1 VAGSSQEVSVR
12 STMMDVPLTVTR
24 IMQYGTSV
32 YGDREVVTYTPG
44 GLRRQS
50 YAETGVRAARLANAL
65 RSLGVDGDQRVA
77 TLMWNNSEHL
87 EAYLAIPSMGAV
99 LHTLN
104 LRLDP
109 EIIGYIATH
118 AGDDVV
124 IVDPSL
130 APLLAQV
137 LPHAAAIRHVIV
149 TGAIGETDSSALA
162 ALAGPGRQ
170 VHSYEDLLA
179 AQPAAFDWPDVDER
193 SAAAMCYT
201 SGTTG
206 HPKGVV
212 YSHRSMHLHSM
223 AVNTGS
229 VFAMS
234 ERDRVLPVVPM
245 YHANAWGLP
254 YAAVMAGASLIMPG
268 RYLQPEPLVTLIEA
282 ERPTVAGAVPTI
294 WNALLQH
301 VRANGGDLS
310 SLRIVPCG
318 GSAVPHA
325 LMEAYEKELGVTI
338 LQAWGMTET
347 SPLGSVAYP
356 PVGAT
361 GEDAWR
367 YRDTAGRL
375 ICEVD
380 ARLVGPDGSVLPHDG
395 QAVGEVEVRGPWT
408 TGAYY
413 KDDDP
418 YKFRDGWLRTGD
430 VGTIDRLGYVVLTDR
445 VKDVIK
451 SGGEWISSM
460 ELENA
465 IMANPDVLEAAVI
478 GVADERWGERP
489 LATVVLASGATT
501 TAAELREFLGARVP
515 RWQLPERWCFITEVP
530 KTSVGKFSKTKLR
543 MQYGNGEFEVITLDP
558 VPPKQG

>member
-1 VAGSSQEVSVR
+1 VR
-12 STMMDVPLTVTR
+12 STMMDIPLTVTR
-24 IMQYGTSV
+24 IMQYGCSA
-32 YGDREVVTYTPG
+32 YGGSEVVTYAPDG
-44 GLRRQS
+44 SRRQT
-50 YAETGVRAARLANAL
+50 YAETGAKAARLANAL

-77 TLMWNNSEHL
+77 TLMWNNAEHL

-109 EIIGYIATH
+109 QTIGYIATH

-124 IVDPSL
+124 IVDASL
-130 APLLAQV
+130 VPLLAQV
-137 LPHAAAIRHVIV
+137 LPHAEQIRHVIV
-149 TGAIGETDSSALA
+149 TGSGGDTDPSALD
-162 ALAGPGRQ
+162 ALAGPGRE
-170 VHSYEDLLA
+170 VHSYNDLLA
-179 AQPAAFDWPDVDER
+179 AQSDGFAWPDVDER

-223 AVNTGS
+223 AVNTGA

-245 YHANAWGLP
+245 FHANAWGLP
-254 YAAVMAGASLIMPG
+254 YAAVMAGASLVMPD
-268 RYLQPEPLVTLIEA
+268 RYLQPDHLVTFIEA

-301 VRANGGDLS
+301 VRATGGDLS

-325 LMEAYEKELGVTI
+325 LMEAYEKELGVMI

-356 PVGAT
+356 PVSAA
-361 GEDAWR
+361 GEEAWH

-375 ICEVD
+375 ICEVE
-380 ARLVGPDGSVLPHDG
+380 ARLIGDEGTELPHDG
-395 QAVGEVEVRGPWT
+395 KAVGEFEVRGPWV

-418 YKFRDGWLRTGD
+418 AKFRDGWLRTGD
-430 VGTIDRLGYVVLTDR
+430 VGTIDPLGYVVLTDR
-445 VKDVIK
+445 AKDVIK

-465 IMANPDVLEAAVI
+465 IMAHPDVLEAAVI
-478 GVADERWGERP
+478 GVADEKWGERP
-489 LATVVLASGATT
+489 LATVVLAPSATT
-501 TAAELREFLGARVP
+501 TAAELREFLSGRVL
-515 RWQLPERWCFITEVP
+515 RWQVPERWAFITEVP
-530 KTSVGKFSKTKLR
+530 KTSVGKFAKTR
-543 MQYGNGEFEVITLDP
+543 IRDSYARGDYEVIEAR
-558 VPPKQG
+558 

>member
-1 VAGSSQEVSVR
+1 
-12 STMMDVPLTVTR
+12 MMDVPLTVTR
-24 IMQYGTSV
+24 IMQYGSTV
-32 YGDREVVTYTPG
+32 YGSREVVTFGPDGT
-44 GLRRQS
+44 RRQT
-50 YAETGVRAARLANAL
+50 YAETGARAARLANAL

-77 TLMWNNSEHL
+77 TLMWNNAEHL

-104 LRLDP
+104 LRLEP
-109 EIIGYIATH
+109 ETIGYIATH

-130 APLLAQV
+130 VPLLAQV
-137 LPHAAAIRHVIV
+137 LPHATAIRHVLV
-149 TGAIGETDSSALA
+149 ASRAGAADAAALES
-162 ALAGPGRQ
+162 LAGPGRE
-170 VHSYEDLLA
+170 VHSYEELLA
-179 AQPAAFDWPDVDER
+179 AEPATFDWPDLDER

-245 YHANAWGLP
+245 FHANAWGLP
-254 YAAVMAGASLIMPG
+254 YAAVMAGASLIMPD
-268 RYLQPEPLVTLIEA
+268 RFLQPEPLVKLIEA

-294 WNALLQH
+294 WNGLLQH

-325 LMEAYEKELGVTI
+325 LQEAYEKELGVTI

-347 SPLGSVAYP
+347 SPLGSVAHA

-361 GEDAWR
+361 GDDVWK
-367 YRDTAGRL
+367 YRDTQGRL
-375 ICEVD
+375 ICEVE
-380 ARLVGPDGSVLPHDG
+380 ARLVGDEGVLPNDG
-395 QAVGEVEVRGPWT
+395 EAVGEVEVRGPWI

-418 YKFRDGWLRTGD
+418 AKFRDGWLRTGD
-430 VGTIDRLGYVVLTDR
+430 VGTIDPLGYVVLTDR
-445 VKDVIK
+445 AKDVIK

-460 ELENA
+460 ELENV
-465 IMANPDVLEAAVI
+465 IMAHPDVVEAAVI
-478 GVADERWGERP
+478 GVADDRWGERP
-489 LATVVLASGATT
+489 LAVVVLAAGATT
-501 TAAELREFLGARVP
+501 TAPDLREYLGGRVP
-515 RWQLPERWCFITEVP
+515 KWQLPERWSFITEVP
-530 KTSVGKFSKTKLR
+530 KTSVGKFAKTKIR
-543 MQYGNGEFEVITLDP
+543 EAYSRGDYEVIEAS
-558 VPPKQG
+558 

>member
-1 VAGSSQEVSVR
+1 MR

-24 IMQYGTSV
+24 IMQYGCTV
-32 YGDREVVTYTPG
+32 YGGREVVTYTPDG
-44 GLRRQS
+44 IRRQT

-65 RSLGVDGDQRVA
+65 RSLGIDGDQRVA
-77 TLMWNNSEHL
+77 TLMWNNAEHL

-109 EIIGYIATH
+109 EVIGYIATH
-118 AGDDVV
+118 AGDDIVV
-124 IVDPSL
+124 VNPSQV
-130 APLLAQV
+130 PLLAQV
-137 LPHAAAIRHVIV
+137 LPHAATIRHVIV
-149 TGAIGETDSSALA
+149 TGSEGETERSALA
-162 ALAGPGRQ
+162 SLAGPGRE
-170 VHSYEDLLA
+170 VHSYESLLA
-179 AQPAAFDWPDVDER
+179 AQSGSFDWPDVEER

-229 VFAMS
+229 VFGMS

-245 YHANAWGLP
+245 FHANAWGLP
-254 YAAVMAGASLIMPG
+254 YAAVMAGASLIMPD
-268 RYLQPEPLVTLIEA
+268 RFLQPEPLVQLIEA

-301 VRANGGDLS
+301 VRASGGDLS
-310 SLRIVPCG
+310 SLRMVPCG

-325 LMEAYEKELGVTI
+325 LMEAYEKELGVHI

-347 SPLGSVAYP
+347 SPLGSVAHA

-361 GEDAWR
+361 GDDAWH
-367 YRDTAGRL
+367 YRDTQGRL
-375 ICEVD
+375 ICEVE
-380 ARLVGPDGSVLPHDG
+380 ARLVGDNGTVLPNDG
-395 QAVGEVEVRGPWT
+395 EAVGEVEVRGPWI

-418 YKFRDGWLRTGD
+418 GKFRDGWLRTGD

-445 VKDVIK
+445 AKDVIK

-465 IMANPDVLEAAVI
+465 IMAHPAVLEAAVI
-478 GVADERWGERP
+478 GVADDRWGERP
-489 LATVVLASGATT
+489 LATVVLAPGATA
-501 TAAELREFLGARVP
+501 TAAELRAFLAERVP
-515 RWQLPERWCFITEVP
+515 RWQLPERWSFVSEVP
-530 KTSVGKFSKTKLR
+530 KTSVGKFAKTR
-543 MQYGNGEFEVITLDP
+543 IRDSYARGDYEVIEAS
-558 VPPKQG
+558 